1 MARER
6 ILIPFYKPTSIK
18 LGWTLFYLFYF
29 IIVSFEM
36 VEMPRR
42 GGG

>member
-1 MARER
+1 MDMHFMKKVKNAWWEQ
-6 ILIPFYKPTSIK
+6 LYMEA
-18 LGWTLFYLFYF
+18 

-42 GGG
+42 GGWIG

>member
-1 MARER
+1 MVGYE
-6 ILIPFYKPTSIK
+6 
-18 LGWTLFYLFYF
+18 

-42 GGG
+42 GVELLVKNLGYL